1 MRALEKNYMK
11 RGHHSNKHRNK
22 HLNKHTSRL
31 LDQLGPEGRVG
42 ENCQVSRPIGIDA
55 RRSST
60 EFIQL
65 QWPKKN
71 AFFNMIIRLN
81 PKSIN
86 TMLELLKLQK
96 FHEKQKA
103 G

>member
-1 MRALEKNYMK
+1 MCKKIARSVGRLVGLELMRDDPV
-11 RGHHSNKHRNK
+11 
-22 HLNKHTSRL
+22 LNSYSFNG
-31 LDQLGPEGRVG
+31 LD
-42 ENCQVSRPIGIDA
+42 
-55 RRSST
+55 
-60 EFIQL
+60 
-65 QWPKKN
+65 KN

-86 TMLELLKLQK
+86 TMLELLKLHK